1 MNGACRHRALPQRAE
16 QSALQHDAPA
26 ASRAH
31 DRLVNLPLGNGR
43 DVVDRHGHVV
53 ILVEDDDGL
62 RAALE
67 RMLRASGFEAQ
78 AYESAEDA
86 LADHDRE
93 WPDCLVVDLNLP
105 KMSGLDLVDCLRQRG
120 VTAPAVIITAHDR
133 PSVRAEVQR
142 RGIEHFL
149 AKPFLGSTLVRLLD
163 DVIAAGSGG
172 ARSG

>member
-16 QSALQHDAPA
+16 QSALRHDAPA

-31 DRLVNLPLGNGR
+31 AARVNLLPGNGR
-43 DVVDRHGHVV
+43 DIVDRHGHVV
-53 ILVEDDDGL
+53 ILVEDDAGL

-78 AYESAEDA
+78 AYASAEAA
-86 LADHDRE
+86 LADHGRN
-93 WPDCLVVDLNLP
+93 WADCLVVDLNLP
-105 KMSGLDLVDCLRQRG
+105 KMSGLDLIDCLRQRG
-120 VTAPAVIITAHDR
+120 VTAPAVIITAHDK

-149 AKPFLGSTLVRLLD
+149 AKPFPGSTLVRLLD